1 MKTTIINN
9 KNNLTDIFCLVL
21 LAAFPLSFILGNL
34 IINVS
39 FLLFSIC
46 FFINIKEN
54 KKKFKNK
61 ILYLLLFFFIS
72 LLINL
77 IFSTNFQSSFPRII
91 KILFVIF
98 FVLEIQRL
106 IQNYS
111 LSYMKYVYTSWFII
125 FLVLSLD
132 VIFEIILGYNTIGN
146 KSYMPGRIASFFG
159 DELVVGAFYY
169 SFVLFFLSYLTVN
182 KISIYNLII
191 VISSVLVISFLIG
204 ERSNFIRLFISII
217 IFTSFAIKANYKIKI
232 LSLIMV
238 ILALVTIITTNIEY
252 KVRYFDQIKSL
263 FSTNGYSNYIK
274 QSHYG
279 AHQDAAIKI
288 FKNNLL
294 FGVGVKNFRNE
305 SGKQEYENKDFI
317 QTNRRHSTHPHQIH
331 YEFLSET
338 GIFGYISFLIFII
351 SSLYLG
357 FNSYLKTKNFYQLS
371 SIIFVLT
378 SVLPILP
385 TGSFLSTY
393 FGGFFWLHFAIMSGF
408 INKN

>member
-1 MKTTIINN
+1 MKATIINN
-9 KNNLTDIFCLVL
+9 RNNITDIFCLIL
-21 LAAFPLSFILGNL
+21 LAAFPLAVILGNL

-54 KKKFKNK
+54 KKLFKNK
-61 ILYLLLFFFIS
+61 TFYLLLFFFIS

-77 IFSTNFQSSFPRII
+77 IFSTNFQNSFPRII

-132 VIFEIILGYNTIGN
+132 IIFEIILGYNTIGN

-159 DELVVGAFYY
+159 DEIVVGAFYY

-182 KISIYNLII
+182 KISIYNIII
-191 VISSVLVISFLIG
+191 VISIVLIISFLIG
-204 ERSNFIRLFISII
+204 ERSNFIRLFLSII
-217 IFTSFAIKANYKIKI
+217 IFTSLAIKANYKIKI
-232 LSLIMV
+232 FSLVMV
-238 ILALVTIITTNIEY
+238 ILTLVTILTMNIEY

-294 FGVGVKNFRNE
+294 FGVGIKNFRNE
-305 SGKQEYENKDFI
+305 SGKQEYENKEFI
-317 QTNRRHSTHPHQIH
+317 QTNKRHSTHPHQIH

-378 SVLPILP
+378 SILPILP
-385 TGSFLSTY
+385 TGSFLSTF

>member
-61 ILYLLLFFFIS
+61 IFYLLLFFFIS

-217 IFTSFAIKANYKIKI
+217 IFTSFAIKANYKI
-232 LSLIMV
+232 
-238 ILALVTIITTNIEY
+238 
-252 KVRYFDQIKSL
+252 R
-263 FSTNGYSNYIK
+263 
-274 QSHYG
+274 
-279 AHQDAAIKI
+279 
-288 FKNNLL
+288 
-294 FGVGVKNFRNE
+294 
-305 SGKQEYENKDFI
+305 
-317 QTNRRHSTHPHQIH
+317 
-331 YEFLSET
+331 
-338 GIFGYISFLIFII
+338 SF
-351 SSLYLG
+351 
-357 FNSYLKTKNFYQLS
+357 
-371 SIIFVLT
+371 
-378 SVLPILP
+378 
-385 TGSFLSTY
+385 
-393 FGGFFWLHFAIMSGF
+393 H
-408 INKN
+408 